1 MTIIKYGFGTIAAAA
16 DDIQSTSAS
25 INALLGDLK
34 ARIAPMVA
42 TWEGESSES
51 YQESQ
56 KKWDQAAD
64 ELNQI
69 LDTIARTVTAGND
82 RMADINRRAAASWG

>member
-16 DDIQSTSAS
+16 DDIHSTSGA

-34 ARIAPMVA
+34 SRIAPMAA
-42 TWEGESSES
+42 TWEGESAEA

-56 KKWDQAAD
+56 RKWDQAAD
-64 ELNQI
+64 ELNQV
-69 LDTIARTVTAGND
+69 LDTIANTVNNGND